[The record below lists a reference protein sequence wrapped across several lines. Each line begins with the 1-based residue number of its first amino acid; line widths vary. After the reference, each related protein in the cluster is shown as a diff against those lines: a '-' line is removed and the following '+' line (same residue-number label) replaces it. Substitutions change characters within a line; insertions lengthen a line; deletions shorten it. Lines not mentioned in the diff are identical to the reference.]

1 MWSRRLF
8 LFWLLRYCE
17 RAEKRSIFLTTFQNH
32 IVLDIFGMDVN
43 LVFAFTFALGHKSL
57 AKSLLV
63 KSNLLDYY
71 YLPFETSTYSKLD
84 QKSKIY
90 VLVIILSSQHRSK
103 KNDNSDKKVTHC
115 SSVLQS
121 TFCNLYPPSLSLDA
135 FQKRMSRALLEQ
147 RAPSF

>member
-1 MWSRRLF
+1 MWSRR

-17 RAEKRSIFLTTFQNH
+17 RAEKDQFFLQLSKITSSQTF
-32 IVLDIFGMDVN
+32 FGMDVN
-43 LVFAFTFALGHKSL
+43 LVFVSTFALGHMSL
-57 AKSLLV
+57 AKRLLV

-71 YLPFETSTYSKLD
+71 YLSFETSTYSKLD

-115 SSVLQS
+115 SSLLQLA
-121 TFCNLYPPSLSLDA
+121 FCNLYPPSLSLDA